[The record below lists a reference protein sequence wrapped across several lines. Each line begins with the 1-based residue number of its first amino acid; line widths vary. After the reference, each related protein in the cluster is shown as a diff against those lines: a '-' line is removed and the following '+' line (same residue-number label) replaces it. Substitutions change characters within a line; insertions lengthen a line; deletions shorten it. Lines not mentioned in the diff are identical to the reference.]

1 MLLSAT
7 FLIVIIYTSAFV
19 GKQSYRVHEA
29 IEVFIRTDVRPN
41 HNRSLY
47 SVQLSCTTMRYLFA
61 IGKNP
66 TFHRLTMCYGIYCGH
81 FKPAMPGIP
90 MMEVTNWA
98 NDRRPIVNT
107 LVADYRGFTLK

>member
-7 FLIVIIYTSAFV
+7 FFIVIIYTSAFV

-29 IEVFIRTDVRPN
+29 IEVFIRADVRPN

-61 IGKNP
+61 IGKHP
-66 TFHRLTMCYGIYCGH
+66 TFHRLTKFYVIILRPFQACNAWDSDDGSHQLGKGQTSDCKYTC
-81 FKPAMPGIP
+81 
-90 MMEVTNWA
+90 
-98 NDRRPIVNT
+98 RR
-107 LVADYRGFTLK
+107 